1 MTMIHVV
8 RVSCP
13 DEKGLL
19 AKVAGVLWESG
30 LNILSNQEFVDEP
43 TSTFFLR
50 AKVEG
55 DIDHSSLHEQL
66 ENALPSNH
74 NLEISPLAKKNL
86 VIMATKEEHVLGDL
100 LIRSRQ
106 GDLHGNILAIVS
118 NHPELEEL
126 AQAFKIPFYHL
137 PVDNLHR
144 EKHEQQILNL
154 IKTFPLDY
162 LILAKY
168 MRILSPEFVSNFNN
182 NIINI
187 HHSFLPAFIGA
198 NPYRQAHD
206 RGVKIIGA
214 TAHFVNDQLDE
225 GPIITQGVENV
236 DHRLDAKDLARVGR
250 NIEKTTLAKALDL
263 VLEQK
268 VFLAGSRT
276 IVF

>member
-1 MTMIHVV
+1 MIHVV
-8 RVSCP
+8 RVSCA

-19 AKVAGVLWESG
+19 AKVASLLWDSG

-50 AKVEG
+50 ARVEG
-55 DIDHSSLHEQL
+55 DVDLSRLSDELKKVLPTGHSV
-66 ENALPSNH
+66 
-74 NLEISPLAKKNL
+74 EISPLTRKNL

-106 GDLHGNILAIVS
+106 GDLHGNILAVVS
-118 NHPELEEL
+118 NHASLGDL
-126 AQAFKIPFYHL
+126 AQAFRVPFHHV
-137 PVDNLHR
+137 PVEDLSR
-144 EKHEQQILNL
+144 EQHEEKVVEVL
-154 IKTFPLDY
+154 KEYPLDY
-162 LILAKY
+162 LVLAKY
-168 MRILSPEFVSNFNN
+168 MRILGSNFVSRFGGR
-182 NIINI
+182 IINI

-198 NPYRQAHD
+198 NPYRQAYD

-236 DHRLDAKDLARVGR
+236 DHRLDSKALARVGR
-250 NIEKTTLAKALDL
+250 HIEKTTLAKALDL
-263 VLEQK
+263 VLEEK

-276 IVF
+276 VIF

>member
-1 MTMIHVV
+1 MIHVV